1 MMIPLKGVLLPL
13 YKLVQTFITAL
24 PFVVHMFT
32 HIACV
37 AQTFPEHDHKELV
50 RNLNQCRDSVKAS
63 ETARVKSVCIIIHLV
78 YILVSFN
85 TFLTTTC
92 IHNTLFHKPFQH

>member
-1 MMIPLKGVLLPL
+1 MSTKGVLLPL
-13 YKLVQTFITAL
+13 YKLVQTCTTAL
-24 PFVVHMFT
+24 PFLVHMFT

-37 AQTFPEHDHKELV
+37 AQRFLEHDHKELV
-50 RNLNQCRDSVKAS
+50 RNLNQKRRDSVKAS
-63 ETARVKSVCIIIHLV
+63 ETLSQKCMHNYTLSVDSC
-78 YILVSFN
+78 F